1 MWDYTDLLSP
11 TEYEKRDK
19 TISSITYTWIK
30 NIFNNLKL
38 KFILWINFKKIRMK
52 KDYRIKCNKYRRFK
66 NPKIPYI
73 FGETLT
79 MDTPL
84 RIDSDSMLI
93 LHQYIRKK
101 ISTIF
106 YVISTYL
113 FDTVS
118 MDEILAYS
126 LWRNFDERKMS
137 VVSTYIFFGIIS
149 MAEKLMWFWG
159 TFFDLILVDEKSTL
173 FWYYLM

>member
-1 MWDYTDLLSP
+1 M
-11 TEYEKRDK
+11 
-19 TISSITYTWIK
+19 K
-30 NIFNNLKL
+30 NN
-38 KFILWINFKKIRMK
+38 
-52 KDYRIKCNKYRRFK
+52 YRIKCNKYRRFK

-73 FGETLT
+73 FDETLT

-84 RIDSDSMLI
+84 RTDSDSMSI

-101 ISTIF
+101 ILTIF
-106 YVISTYL
+106 YVISRYL

-126 LWRNFDERKMS
+126 LWRNFDGQKMS
-137 VVSTYIFFGIIS
+137 FVSTYAFFDIIS

-159 TFFDLILVDEKSTL
+159 TFFDLILMDEKSTL
-173 FWYYLM
+173 FWHYMM